1 MVSGRFVSETAK
13 ISHKATFPILV
24 HSNEKW
30 ADKVSSTAGSDKS
43 DDEKKS
49 KSEKKKKSSKVSP
62 ITSPNDDEVS
72 LKSDG
77 EDRRSRRSD
86 DSDKKRDK
94 ANVEKIQLTE
104 GVVQDY
110 INLEKAINKLERKN
124 VLKKYESQTI
134 YADNLKNTVEQL
146 EAVLKELKKQ
156 TEREKSDLKNIEQP
170 SVKDYL
176 KQQVCGGQLT
186 SLGRLSNKVMV
197 KGNQWPIQGE
207 WEARFEKE
215 KTEYE
220 DALNKQDAVEKE
232 LELSK
237 VKYETAQKVM
247 DIYKQQTD
255 NLLALYD
262 KQDKMLIGIFGT
274 DYASEKENILEGE
287 VDEMM
292 DWQQRVALAMFKWAN
307 GRVLL
312 VHALT
317 QITFG
322 INRWQD
328 IKKIEESN
336 SRARYFA
343 AAEARN
349 NFIAAAQNVQSCR
362 MYLNKVEFPYATE
375 DEILLMED
383 TATKAFKN
391 VQDDSVVKKALKV
404 FQETQ
409 QKVARL
415 IQWFDK
421 VINDTIRKDLDQANN
436 AVIKKQ
442 KALRE
447 ERLAL
452 MKKQV
457 SKELGHNMDFE
468 YDSIS
473 DDDLEKELKTLEEEA
488 IKGMNA
494 VKNKKISEILS
505 YGPED
510 SSTLPLNKLAP
521 IPSKDALFGDVKQKL
536 DELDTTRKEFVKR
549 HYIQREKQAMAI
561 QEKLKMRQQKNRRTR
576 KQRRESVA
584 PA

>member
-1 MVSGRFVSETAK
+1 MKTFGWGNVSMK
-13 ISHKATFPILV
+13 L
-24 HSNEKW
+24 HSIKKNMGSAASRQSTREGERW
-30 ADKVSSTAGSDKS
+30 ADNVSAGTTFKS
-43 DDEKKS
+43 D
-49 KSEKKKKSSKVSP
+49 SEVKTSQLNKKSSKVGP
-62 ITSPNDDEVS
+62 LVSPNDDELS
-72 LKSDG
+72 TKSDG
-77 EDRRSRRSD
+77 EERKSRRST
-86 DSDKKRDK
+86 DSEKRP
-94 ANVEKIQLTE
+94 EKEPTERVQLTE

-124 VLKKYESQTI
+124 VMKKYESQTI

-146 EAVLKELKKQ
+146 EAVLKELRKQ
-156 TEREKSDLKNIEQP
+156 TQVEVEREKSDLKNIEEP
-170 SVKDYL
+170 SVKDFL
-176 KQQVCGGQLT
+176 KQ
-186 SLGRLSNKVMV
+186 K
-197 KGNQWPIQGE
+197 GE
-207 WEARFEKE
+207 WDARFEKE
-215 KTEYE
+215 KNEYE
-220 DALNKQDAVEKE
+220 DAVNKQEAVEKE

-237 VKYETAQKVM
+237 VKFETAQRVTE
-247 DIYKQQTD
+247 IYKQQTD
-255 NLLALYD
+255 ELLALYE
-262 KQDKMLIGIFGT
+262 KQDKMLTSIFGS

-328 IKKIEESN
+328 IKKIEASN

-375 DEILLMED
+375 EEIILMED
-383 TATKAFKN
+383 TATSAFKN
-391 VQDDSVVKKALKV
+391 VQDDKVVKKALKV

-409 QKVARL
+409 GKVARL

-447 ERLAL
+447 ERLSL
-452 MKKQV
+452 MKKQTQ
-457 SKELGHNMDFE
+457 KELGHSLEFE
-468 YDSIS
+468 YDSVS
-473 DDDLEKELKTLEEEA
+473 DDDLEKELKALEEQA
-488 IKGMNA
+488 IKEMKS
-494 VKNKKISEILS
+494 VKDKKISEILS
-505 YGPED
+505 YGPSD
-510 SSTLPLNKLAP
+510 SNTLPLSKLAP

-536 DELDTTRKEFVKR
+536 TEHDSSRKEFVKR
-549 HYIQREKQAMAI
+549 NYIQREKQAMAI
-561 QEKLKMRQQKNRRTR
+561 QEKLKMRRQKNRRTR

-584 PA
+584 PV

>member
-1 MVSGRFVSETAK
+1 MVREIASIRLYLLHLATHTNQINLSNHPWQTSTMGSAATRQSTKEKGR
-13 ISHKATFPILV
+13 
-24 HSNEKW
+24 W
-30 ADKVSSTAGSDKS
+30 ADNVSMRTPDKS
-43 DDEKKS
+43 DDDRKS
-49 KSEKKKKSSKVSP
+49 IASLSRKSAKVSP
-62 ITSPNDDEVS
+62 LASPNDDELS
-72 LKSDG
+72 AKSDG
-77 EDRRSRRSD
+77 EDKKSHRSTDSEKRRE
-86 DSDKKRDK
+86 K
-94 ANVEKIQLTE
+94 APVDRIQLTE

-110 INLEKAINKLERKN
+110 INLEKAIHKLERKN

-146 EAVLKELKKQ
+146 EAVLKELRKQ

-170 SVKDYL
+170 SVKDFL
-176 KQQVCGGQLT
+176 KH
-186 SLGRLSNKVMV
+186 
-197 KGNQWPIQGE
+197 QGE

-215 KTEYE
+215 KAEYE
-220 DALNKQDAVEKE
+220 DAVNKQDAVEKE

-237 VKYETAQKVM
+237 VKFETAQKIT

-336 SRARYFA
+336 TRARYFA

-375 DEILLMED
+375 EEILLMED

-447 ERLAL
+447 ERLSL
-452 MKKQV
+452 MKKQTE
-457 SKELGHNMDFE
+457 KELGHSMEFE
-468 YDSIS
+468 YDTIS
-473 DDDLEKELKTLEEEA
+473 DDDLEKELKILEEEA
-488 IKGMNA
+488 IRGMKT
-494 VKNKKISEILS
+494 VKNKKIAEILS
-505 YGPED
+505 YGPSEN
-510 SSTLPLNKLAP
+510 STVPLSKLAP

-536 DELDTTRKEFVKR
+536 TELDSTRKEFVKR
-549 HYIQREKQAMAI
+549 NYIQREKQAMAI
-561 QEKLKMRQQKNRRTR
+561 QEKLKMRQHKNRRTR
-576 KQRRESVA
+576 KERRESII
-584 PA
+584 PK

>member
-1 MVSGRFVSETAK
+1 MGSAATRQSSKE
-13 ISHKATFPILV
+13 KAR
-24 HSNEKW
+24 W
-30 ADKVSSTAGSDKS
+30 ADNVSLRTADKS
-43 DDEKKS
+43 DDDKKS
-49 KSEKKKKSSKVSP
+49 ITSINRKSSKVSP
-62 ITSPNDDEVS
+62 LTSPNDDETGT
-72 LKSDG
+72 KSDG
-77 EDRRSRRSD
+77 EDKKSHGSSDSEKRRE
-86 DSDKKRDK
+86 K
-94 ANVEKIQLTE
+94 APVERIQLTE

-110 INLEKAINKLERKN
+110 INLEKAIHKLERKN
-124 VLKKYESQTI
+124 VIKKYESQTI

-146 EAVLKELKKQ
+146 EAVLKELRKQ

-170 SVKDYL
+170 SVKDFL
-176 KQQVCGGQLT
+176 KH
-186 SLGRLSNKVMV
+186 
-197 KGNQWPIQGE
+197 QGE
-207 WEARFEKE
+207 WEARFKKEKE
-215 KTEYE
+215 DYE
-220 DALNKQDAVEKE
+220 DAVNKQDAVEKE

-237 VKYETAQKVM
+237 VKFETAQKIT
-247 DIYKQQTD
+247 DIYKQQMD

-328 IKKIEESN
+328 IKKIEDSN
-336 SRARYFA
+336 PRARYFA

-375 DEILLMED
+375 EEILLMED

-391 VQDDSVVKKALKV
+391 VQDESEVKKALKV

-421 VINDTIRKDLDQANN
+421 VINDTIRKDLDKANN

-447 ERLAL
+447 ERLKL
-452 MKKQV
+452 MRKQTK
-457 SKELGHNMDFE
+457 KELGHNMEFE
-468 YDSIS
+468 YDNIS
-473 DDDLEKELKTLEEEA
+473 DDDLEKELKRLEEEA
-488 IKGMNA
+488 IKGMKD
-494 VKNKKISEILS
+494 VKNKKIAEIINGGSTENSSVPLS
-505 YGPED
+505 
-510 SSTLPLNKLAP
+510 KLAP

-536 DELDTTRKEFVKR
+536 TDFDSTRKEFLKR
-549 HYIQREKQAMAI
+549 HYLQREKQAMVI
-561 QEKLKMRQQKNRRTR
+561 QEKLKMKQQKNRRTR
-576 KQRRESVA
+576 KQRRESIA
-584 PA
+584 PV

>member
-1 MVSGRFVSETAK
+1 MGSAASKQNSKETQR
-13 ISHKATFPILV
+13 
-24 HSNEKW
+24 W
-30 ADKVSSTAGSDKS
+30 ADNVSVPTTDKS

-49 KSEKKKKSSKVSP
+49 IFNHNKKSPKVSP
-62 ITSPNDDEVS
+62 LTSPNDDELS
-72 LKSDG
+72 SKSDG
-77 EDRRSRRSD
+77 EDKKSRRST
-86 DSDKKRDK
+86 DSEKRREK
-94 ANVEKIQLTE
+94 APVDHIQLTE

-146 EAVLKELKKQ
+146 EAVLKELRKQ

-170 SVKDYL
+170 SVKDFL
-176 KQQVCGGQLT
+176 KQQ
-186 SLGRLSNKVMV
+186 
-197 KGNQWPIQGE
+197 GE
-207 WEARFEKE
+207 WDARFKKE
-215 KTEYE
+215 KAEYD
-220 DALNKQDAVEKE
+220 DAVNKQDAVEKE

-237 VKYETAQKVM
+237 IKFETAQRIT

-336 SRARYFA
+336 SRGRYFA

-375 DEILLMED
+375 EEILLMED

-447 ERLAL
+447 ERLSL
-452 MKKQV
+452 MRKQTQ
-457 SKELGHNMDFE
+457 KELGHNMEFE
-468 YDSIS
+468 YDDIS
-473 DDDLEKELKTLEEEA
+473 DDDLEKELKALEEEA
-488 IKGMNA
+488 IKGMKT

-505 YGPED
+505 YGPSD
-510 SSTLPLNKLAP
+510 GGSLPLSKLAP

-536 DELDTTRKEFVKR
+536 TELDSTRKEFNKR
-549 HYIQREKQAMAI
+549 NYIQREKQAMAI
-561 QEKLKMRQQKNRRTR
+561 QEKLKLRKQKNRRTR

>member
-1 MVSGRFVSETAK
+1 MKGT
-13 ISHKATFPILV
+13 
-24 HSNEKW
+24 
-30 ADKVSSTAGSDKS
+30 
-43 DDEKKS
+43 
-49 KSEKKKKSSKVSP
+49 
-62 ITSPNDDEVS
+62 
-72 LKSDG
+72 
-77 EDRRSRRSD
+77 
-86 DSDKKRDK
+86 
-94 ANVEKIQLTE
+94 
-104 GVVQDY
+104 
-110 INLEKAINKLERKN
+110 
-124 VLKKYESQTI
+124 
-134 YADNLKNTVEQL
+134 DNFQ
-146 EAVLKELKKQ
+146 
-156 TEREKSDLKNIEQP
+156 
-170 SVKDYL
+170 
-176 KQQVCGGQLT
+176 
-186 SLGRLSNKVMV
+186 
-197 KGNQWPIQGE
+197 
-207 WEARFEKE
+207 
-215 KTEYE
+215 
-220 DALNKQDAVEKE
+220 E

-237 VKYETAQKVM
+237 VKFETAQKIT

-336 SRARYFA
+336 TRARYFA

-375 DEILLMED
+375 EEILLMED

-391 VQDDSVVKKALKV
+391 VQDDAIVKKVLSRDAA
-404 FQETQ
+404 ESR
-409 QKVARL
+409 ARL

-447 ERLAL
+447 ERLSL
-452 MKKQV
+452 MKKQTE
-457 SKELGHNMDFE
+457 KELGHSMEFE
-468 YDSIS
+468 YDTIS
-473 DDDLEKELKTLEEEA
+473 DDDLEKELKSLEEEA
-488 IKGMNA
+488 IRGMKA
-494 VKNKKISEILS
+494 VKNKKISVS
-505 YGPED
+505 C
-510 SSTLPLNKLAP
+510 
-521 IPSKDALFGDVKQKL
+521 
-536 DELDTTRKEFVKR
+536 
-549 HYIQREKQAMAI
+549 
-561 QEKLKMRQQKNRRTR
+561 
-576 KQRRESVA
+576 
-584 PA
+584 

>member
-1 MVSGRFVSETAK
+1 MGSAASRQSTREGER
-13 ISHKATFPILV
+13 
-24 HSNEKW
+24 W
-30 ADKVSSTAGSDKS
+30 ADNVSAGTTFKS
-43 DDEKKS
+43 D
-49 KSEKKKKSSKVSP
+49 SEVKTSQLNKKSSKVGP
-62 ITSPNDDEVS
+62 LVSPNDDELS
-72 LKSDG
+72 TKSDG
-77 EDRRSRRSD
+77 EERKSRRST
-86 DSDKKRDK
+86 DSEKRP
-94 ANVEKIQLTE
+94 EKEPTERVQLTE

-124 VLKKYESQTI
+124 VMKKYESQTI

-146 EAVLKELKKQ
+146 EAVLKELRKQ
-156 TEREKSDLKNIEQP
+156 TEREKSDLKNIEEP
-170 SVKDYL
+170 SVKDFL
-176 KQQVCGGQLT
+176 KQ
-186 SLGRLSNKVMV
+186 K
-197 KGNQWPIQGE
+197 GE
-207 WEARFEKE
+207 WDARFEKE
-215 KTEYE
+215 KNEYE
-220 DALNKQDAVEKE
+220 DAVNKQEAVEKE

-237 VKYETAQKVM
+237 VKFETAQRVTE
-247 DIYKQQTD
+247 IYKQQTD
-255 NLLALYD
+255 ELLALYE
-262 KQDKMLIGIFGT
+262 KQDKMLTSIFGS

-328 IKKIEESN
+328 IKKIEASN

-375 DEILLMED
+375 EEIILMED
-383 TATKAFKN
+383 TATSAFKN
-391 VQDDSVVKKALKV
+391 VQDDKVVKKALKV

-409 QKVARL
+409 GKVARL

-447 ERLAL
+447 ERLSL
-452 MKKQV
+452 MKKQTQ
-457 SKELGHNMDFE
+457 KELGHSLEFE
-468 YDSIS
+468 YDSVS
-473 DDDLEKELKTLEEEA
+473 DDDLEKELKALEEQA
-488 IKGMNA
+488 IKEMKS
-494 VKNKKISEILS
+494 VKDKKISEILS
-505 YGPED
+505 YGPSD
-510 SSTLPLNKLAP
+510 SNTLPLSKLAP

-536 DELDTTRKEFVKR
+536 TEHDSSRKEFVKR
-549 HYIQREKQAMAI
+549 NYIQREKQAMAI
-561 QEKLKMRQQKNRRTR
+561 QEKLKMRRQKNRRTR

-584 PA
+584 PV

>member
-1 MVSGRFVSETAK
+1 MGSGASRGKSKETQR
-13 ISHKATFPILV
+13 
-24 HSNEKW
+24 W
-30 ADKVSSTAGSDKS
+30 ADKADNTSTKESTGDKS
-43 DDEKKS
+43 DEEKKS
-49 KSEKKKKSSKVSP
+49 FFGKSKKTPKVTP
-62 ITSPNDDEVS
+62 ITSPNDDELS
-72 LKSDG
+72 SNKSDG
-77 EDRRSRRSD
+77 EDRKSRRST
-86 DSDKKRDK
+86 DSKKSD
-94 ANVEKIQLTE
+94 NIEKIELTE

-146 EAVLKELKKQ
+146 EAVLKELRKQ
-156 TEREKSDLKNIEQP
+156 TEREKSDLQNIEQP
-170 SVKDYL
+170 SVKDFL
-176 KQQVCGGQLT
+176 KQQGD
-186 SLGRLSNKVMV
+186 
-197 KGNQWPIQGE
+197 
-207 WEARFEKE
+207 WESRHLKE

-220 DALNKQDAVEKE
+220 DAVNKQDAVEKE

-237 VKYETAQKVM
+237 VKYETAQKIM
-247 DIYKQQTD
+247 EIYKQQTD

-336 SRARYFA
+336 TRARYFA

-375 DEILLMED
+375 EEILLMED
-383 TATKAFKN
+383 TATNAFKN
-391 VQDDSVVKKALKV
+391 VQDESAVKKALKV
-404 FQETQ
+404 FQDTQ

-452 MKKQV
+452 MKKKV
-457 SKELGHNMDFE
+457 SKELGHNMEFE

-473 DDDLEKELKTLEEEA
+473 DDELEKELKSLEDEA
-488 IKGMNA
+488 IKGMKQ
-494 VKNKKISEILS
+494 VKNKKITEILS
-505 YGPED
+505 YGPQEQA
-510 SSTLPLNKLAP
+510 SLPLNKLAP

-549 HYIQREKQAMAI
+549 NYIQREKQAMAI
-561 QEKLKMRQQKNRRTR
+561 QEKLKMRQQKSRRTR
-576 KQRRESVA
+576 KERRASVA